1 MVTRVAKALNNSS
14 PKIIN
19 IFKAPKIEGFF
30 TSCNYDTLIL
40 APDPH
45 IHVHESIVTKGHI
58 AQLKSAT
65 SKKRVRRKTDM
76 NTAVKDAI
84 KMVTE
89 NGDDDDPIVVIE
101 LTITHWKFKKTWR
114 PDLFLK
120 INLGE
125 TQAYSD
131 KEEGTTATATNPTT
145 ANTNIVVDQLAD
157 FLQQIVYTRNKNNGT
172 ENSNGNSN
180 ESIYTALQGEK
191 IIPDIYKGMKQPSK
205 ASNED
210 KDMRLFGVSINNP
223 EEVSSL
229 INGTLHSYK
238 LCRKQMTREIALTN
252 SFKRDK
258 KCKAGHLLQ
267 ALQTCK
273 REREKERRER
283 SRRNKK
289 ERPNWLPALQRHHSL
304 GQERFIERPRRSD
317 HQDSENSINNSIFH
331 SIMIS
336 KNDTE
341 ELTNTHSISKLL
353 DENKRNLLKYDLL
366 DGNYGRLK
374 TNDDGVLIK
383 YNLVKNYLQVLTAQQ
398 RTSPGHS
405 YITNVDK
412 DLYSSTVHSRWMEF
426 EPSEQGGPLFLKLLL
441 DKVSTTGEASLNDLV
456 HILEIYEIKR
466 DCKGENISKVVD
478 IFKAIFN
485 SMKEL
490 RQGKGLPEDA
500 VRNLIRV
507 FQTTSVDEF
516 KHAICQAQKSSSTI
530 FSSRALCLTTQ
541 AFAMDITKN
550 GEWDEV
556 LQKAPSKSSFV
567 AKAANSSKRLQ
578 PVGEGAPTSIPLFRC
593 GTCLNCGKDDHQV
606 KDCPKQKN
614 QARIQR
620 NRESVVGELPISGDL
635 RNHERTTSESLT
647 AFSTPL
653 TKTSGFNCCGI
664 PSEAIIQPSDPRYQR
679 ILPQAEQLKPS
690 IVLSYNREA
699 SLPLS
704 ALESYVS
711 TQANKLPIV
720 IDTGDSNSITPTCA
734 DFIRQPSKP
743 DTGTMEGLTGNKAEV
758 IGEGVVSWDIE
769 DYNGIKETLTTE
781 AYFIPKV
788 TIRLFSRQSYIQY
801 QRKTNNVDSNLPIM
815 LTEQGLQPHTFRR
828 KGALVH
834 RASKSDCF
842 QNLFDGFCSFGYLRT
857 FVGLPTKVDT
867 SSTVYKRDNWNLSPA
882 QQELL
887 LWHQRLGHF
896 NLGHV
901 QSLLAKNRED
911 THENDEGH
919 RHKRK
924 PMRQE
929 LEGASSREQLF
940 AGERVSSNLYQ
951 SAIRGRLLDTYGKE
965 KSDLQYTGGALFVNH
980 ATRLVHHTHQCTM
993 TASETLQSK
1002 LEFKRFCCSQG
1013 VLVKEYAGDNHP
1025 FRSKELTTGCSDKDQ
1040 SCFYSG
1046 VGAHH
1051 QNRAERS
1058 IQTIFYTAHA
1068 ALLFHFAINW
1078 PQQASADLWPFVV
1091 DHAVY
1096 LWNNVSRPS
1105 TKLAPLDN
1113 FTGMQFMNHHH
1124 LQRLHVF
1131 GCPVYVLDPKLQDGK
1146 NVPKWERRSQGVYIG
1161 VSHHH
1166 SSTIHL
1172 VLNPDTGKK
1181 VSPQYYVAFDD
1192 TFSTVY
1198 SNGTFDDDVW
1208 DSLVTSNSD
1217 KHINSEVV
1225 VDATPFA
1232 RYLLLSF

>member
-1 MVTRVAKALNNSS
+1 MHESPVTALASS
-14 PKIIN
+14 P
-19 IFKAPKIEGFF
+19 
-30 TSCNYDTLIL
+30 Y
-40 APDPH
+40 
-45 IHVHESIVTKGHI
+45 
-58 AQLKSAT
+58 
-65 SKKRVRRKTDM
+65 
-76 NTAVKDAI
+76 
-84 KMVTE
+84 
-89 NGDDDDPIVVIE
+89 
-101 LTITHWKFKKTWR
+101 
-114 PDLFLK
+114 
-120 INLGE
+120 
-125 TQAYSD
+125 
-131 KEEGTTATATNPTT
+131 
-145 ANTNIVVDQLAD
+145 
-157 FLQQIVYTRNKNNGT
+157 
-172 ENSNGNSN
+172 
-180 ESIYTALQGEK
+180 
-191 IIPDIYKGMKQPSK
+191 
-205 ASNED
+205 
-210 KDMRLFGVSINNP
+210 
-223 EEVSSL
+223 
-229 INGTLHSYK
+229 
-238 LCRKQMTREIALTN
+238 
-252 SFKRDK
+252 
-258 KCKAGHLLQ
+258 
-267 ALQTCK
+267 
-273 REREKERRER
+273 
-283 SRRNKK
+283 
-289 ERPNWLPALQRHHSL
+289 
-304 GQERFIERPRRSD
+304 
-317 HQDSENSINNSIFH
+317 
-331 SIMIS
+331 
-336 KNDTE
+336 
-341 ELTNTHSISKLL
+341 
-353 DENKRNLLKYDLL
+353 
-366 DGNYGRLK
+366 
-374 TNDDGVLIK
+374 
-383 YNLVKNYLQVLTAQQ
+383 
-398 RTSPGHS
+398 
-405 YITNVDK
+405 
-412 DLYSSTVHSRWMEF
+412 
-426 EPSEQGGPLFLKLLL
+426 
-441 DKVSTTGEASLNDLV
+441 
-456 HILEIYEIKR
+456 
-466 DCKGENISKVVD
+466 
-478 IFKAIFN
+478 
-485 SMKEL
+485 
-490 RQGKGLPEDA
+490 
-500 VRNLIRV
+500 
-507 FQTTSVDEF
+507 
-516 KHAICQAQKSSSTI
+516 
-530 FSSRALCLTTQ
+530 
-541 AFAMDITKN
+541 
-550 GEWDEV
+550 
-556 LQKAPSKSSFV
+556 
-567 AKAANSSKRLQ
+567 
-578 PVGEGAPTSIPLFRC
+578 
-593 GTCLNCGKDDHQV
+593 
-606 KDCPKQKN
+606 
-614 QARIQR
+614 
-620 NRESVVGELPISGDL
+620 
-635 RNHERTTSESLT
+635 
-647 AFSTPL
+647 
-653 TKTSGFNCCGI
+653 
-664 PSEAIIQPSDPRYQR
+664 PSEAISKFLQDIDVLAHYKILAQICAVTIPRRYESLKPSDPQYQR

-788 TIRLFSRQSYIQY
+788 TIRVFSRQSYIQY
-801 QRKTNNVDSNLPIM
+801 QRKTNNVEYQLVINSSSAALTTGTGTILRFPMQGSSNLSIM

-828 KGALVH
+828 K
-834 RASKSDCF
+834 
-842 QNLFDGFCSFGYLRT
+842 
-857 FVGLPTKVDT
+857 DT
-867 SSTVYKRDNWNLSPA
+867 SSTVYERDNWNLSPA

-911 THENDEGH
+911 NTRVIHLSN
-919 RHKRK
+919 HKSSHCAHFSCEACLDAKQKRRGPPSQK
-924 PMRQE
+924 KTMRQD

-1025 FRSKELTTGCSDKDQ
+1025 FRSEELTTGCSDKNQ

-1078 PQQASADLWPFVV
+1078 PQQASADLWPFAV

-1131 GCPVYVLDPKLQDGK
+1131 GCPVYVLDPKLQNGK
-1146 NVPKWERRSQGVYIG
+1146 NVPKWERRSRQGVYIG

-1198 SNGTFDDDVW
+1198 SDGTFDDDVW
-1208 DSLVTSNSD
+1208 DSL
-1217 KHINSEVV
+1217 
-1225 VDATPFA
+1225 
-1232 RYLLLSF
+1232 